1 MIWIAIFLIALVGEI
16 LTVSFALVWLC
27 IASILA
33 FLVKLGGFSLGT
45 QILVF
50 IISSLI
56 LVPLTKP
63 LARRLQKNVIKTNVD
78 SIIGV
83 TGIVIQ
89 DIDHRKGTGEVKVKH
104 QIFRARSSN
113 KEVIKVGEEVIIVSI
128 EGNTLNVKKLI

>member
-89 DIDHRKGTGEVKVKH
+89 DIDHRKGTGEVKVRH
-104 QIFRARSSN
+104 QIFRARSSY